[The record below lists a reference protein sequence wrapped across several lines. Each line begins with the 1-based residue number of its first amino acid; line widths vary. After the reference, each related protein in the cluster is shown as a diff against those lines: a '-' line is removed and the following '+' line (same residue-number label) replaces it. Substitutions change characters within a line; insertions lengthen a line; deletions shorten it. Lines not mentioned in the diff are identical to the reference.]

1 MVKRFKAG
9 GLSQGDLPYLRDVQG
24 ALAEQHHPVARW
36 SVWLLLSLVG
46 VALLWAHHAPLE
58 IITIGQGK
66 VIPTHRDQM
75 IQSLDPGIV
84 AEIHVREGDMV
95 EKDQVLL
102 RIDDTRAGA
111 SFQEGN
117 ARALAL
123 GAQVARLRAEAT
135 GGQPV
140 FPPEVRAQA
149 SIVST
154 ELALFNAKRRAIE
167 ESVAAIRQSVALID
181 QELAMTAPLAAKG
194 MTSEVDV
201 LRLRRQ
207 AADARMQ
214 MAERWNKYRAEA
226 SAELAKAQ
234 GELAQVSSTVTARED
249 TLRRTLVRA
258 PMRGT
263 VKNVRVSTVG
273 GVIQAG
279 QDIMS
284 IVPTEDVLL
293 IEAKVRPAD
302 VAFVRPGLPATIKLS
317 AYDYSLYGGLKGVV
331 DLVSPDTVEDE
342 RRAGAPQEPY
352 YRVLVKTNAA
362 GMEHKGEKLPIIPG
376 MVATAEIL
384 TGHRTVLQYLLKP
397 VLRGQEALRE
407 R

>member
-1 MVKRFKAG
+1 MFSRTKHT
-9 GLSQGDLPYLRDVQG
+9 QEELPYLRDVQ
-24 ALAEQHHPVARW
+24 AAIVQERHPIARW
-36 SVWLLLSLVG
+36 SVLLLLSLLV
-46 VALLWAHHAPLE
+46 VAIVWAHHASLE
-58 IITIGQGK
+58 IITVGMGK
-66 VIPTHRDQM
+66 VVPTNREQV
-75 IQSLDPGIV
+75 IQSLEPGIL
-84 AEIHVREGDMV
+84 AEIKVQEGDLV

-123 GAQVARLRAEAT
+123 AASVARLKAEAS
-135 GGQPV
+135 GAASPN
-140 FPPEVRAQA
+140 FPAQVRKQA
-149 SIVST
+149 SIIST
-154 ELALFNAKRRAIE
+154 EMALFNAKRRSVE
-167 ESVAAIRQSVALID
+167 ESVASIKQSLGLIE
-181 QELAMTAPLAAKG
+181 QELALTAPLAAKG

-207 AADARMQ
+207 AAEARMQ
-214 MAERWNKYRAEA
+214 IAERWNRYRSEA
-226 SAELAKAQ
+226 NAELSKAES
-234 GELAQVSSTVTARED
+234 ELAQVSSTVTARED
-249 TLRRTLVRA
+249 TLRRTVVRA

-263 VKNVRVSTVG
+263 VKNVRVTTLG

-284 IVPTEDVLL
+284 IVPAEDTLL
-293 IEAKVRPAD
+293 VEAKVRPSD
-302 VAFVRPGLPATIKLS
+302 VAFVRPGLPATVKLS

-331 DLVSPDTVEDE
+331 HLVSPDTIDDE
-342 RRAGAPQEPY
+342 RKPGGPQEPY
-352 YRVLVKTNAA
+352 YRVFVKTDAA
-362 GMEHKGEKLPIIPG
+362 TLEHKGEKLPIIPG